1 MKQPNLFDAPDEMP
15 GPPPPPDQAARDFAV
30 DPRNDV
36 VLEASAGTGKT
47 RVLVERYVRLIEQNV
62 DPKHILAITFT
73 RKAAAEMRERVLATL
88 RGRAQNDARMAARW
102 AALRERLSDIQIS
115 TIDAFCFGL
124 LREFPLEAR
133 VDPAFEI
140 ADETEMARFQNEALD
155 LTLRAARGLVA
166 EDENVRLLFAKV
178 KLPVLRD
185 GLATLIDRRQVSVP
199 AVNTFVAQKVRCA
212 TGRDAGAQFLERL
225 RWVFEDRAIRRAI
238 VDDGPAGA
246 PEYVWLQGD
255 LQRLDTFPP
264 DDAGLVR
271 QLHRRLERYFL
282 TKAGEPRS
290 RLLNSIQ
297 AAHFA
302 SPEAKKRHEAAMKA
316 VAPDV
321 LDALQTLDADV
332 NGLLA
337 RGLAR
342 VLAVTVD
349 KYERLLEEHALIDFA
364 GMLEKSVA
372 LLDQQEEF
380 ARSRLKLQSRYH
392 HILVDEFQDTS
403 RLQWRLIDR
412 LVDAWAEGEGP
423 ADEATSIF
431 VVGDRK
437 QSIYRF
443 RHAEVTLLD
452 EAARKIVALRP
463 GRRPQQA
470 IAHSYRAVPEL
481 LAFVNRLS
489 EEIVGDAE
497 LDDRFRYD
505 EHDRFLVGRI
515 EPGARRDGQPV
526 LGLIAQPTMKLQ
538 AAAVAS
544 EIARLVESG
553 TAVRD
558 GDGMRAIGYGDIAI
572 LFRARAGHQHFETA
586 LASRGIPTY
595 VYKGLG
601 FFDAPEVQDV
611 QALIRYLAQPDS
623 NLRAAEFLRSRFV
636 RLSDVGLRRLA
647 PALAEALRAPAFDLD
662 AAALDPIDRA
672 LLAQAR
678 ESLGRWLPAVD
689 RVTPSELL
697 DAVLAESAYAYEMRG
712 PRLDQARENLKKL
725 RALVRRVENRGYA
738 TVGRLADY
746 FDTLRTGEE
755 SNAVIDASGCVNL
768 MTIHAAKGLEFPIV
782 FIVNLHVQG
791 RGRAGGFTVIERG
804 ADDTPSVVFGANE
817 DSKYE
822 DRRETEELRRLMYVA
837 ATRAR
842 DRLYLGAEVDPKGAL
857 RRGARSLATLL
868 PQTLA
873 DQFTASVQTD
883 AADVEWPSDALTF
896 AMRVCRVSPAPD
908 TVQELPTATVD
919 DLDDVEP
926 LTCEYKLRNAS
937 VPGER
942 RDDTSQFVGDA
953 RDRLIGTVVHRL
965 FQHHRQREPG
975 GDLSDTVAALLR
987 PHERAD
993 VDDLAAFSADAAALF
1008 VRMRQ
1013 SPDVRALLASGDC
1026 VYEVPFSVRSR
1037 DASGDI
1043 VRGRIDCMVIPTT
1056 GGVTVL
1062 EFKTGV
1068 PHPSHARQ
1076 LSLYVAAARQLF
1088 PDREI
1093 HGKTVYP

>member
-1 MKQPNLFDAPDEMP
+1 MKQPNLFDVPDEP
-15 GPPPPPDQAARDFAV
+15 ALPPDQAARDYAT

-47 RVLVERYVRLIEQNV
+47 RVLVDRYARLIEQNV

-73 RKAAAEMRERVLATL
+73 RKAAAEMRERVLKTL
-88 RGRAQNDARMAARW
+88 RDRARNDARMAARW
-102 AALRERLSDIQIS
+102 TALGDRLSDIQIS

-155 LTLRAARGLVA
+155 LTLRAARGLIA
-166 EDENVRLLFAKV
+166 ADENVRLLFAKV

-185 GLATLIDRRQVSVP
+185 ALAGLIDRRQVSVP
-199 AVNTFVAQKVRCA
+199 AVQTFITQKVRCQ
-212 TGRDAGAQFLERL
+212 TGRDAGVHFLERL

-238 VDDGPAGA
+238 IDDGPAGA
-246 PEYVWLQGD
+246 PEFVWLQSD
-255 LQRLDTFPP
+255 LKRLDSFPP
-264 DDAGLVR
+264 DDAGDVR

-302 SPEAKKRHEAAMKA
+302 SPDAKKRHETAVKA
-316 VAPDV
+316 IAPDV

-423 ADEATSIF
+423 ADAATSIF

-470 IAHSYRAVPEL
+470 IAFSYRAVPEL

-505 EHDRFLVGRI
+505 EHDRFLIGRVD
-515 EPGARRDGQPV
+515 PGARRDGEPV
-526 LGLIAQPTMKLQ
+526 LGIIAQPAMKLQ
-538 AAAVAS
+538 AEAVAA
-544 EIARLVESG
+544 EIARLVSSG
-553 TAVRD
+553 TTVR
-558 GDGMRAIGYGDIAI
+558 GDDLARPIQYGDIAI
-572 LFRARAGHQHFETA
+572 LFRARAGHQYFEAA
-586 LASRGIPTY
+586 LTDRNIPTY

-601 FFDAPEVQDV
+601 FFDAPEVQDM
-611 QALIRYLAQPDS
+611 QALIRFLAQPDS

-636 RLSDVGLRRLA
+636 RLSDVALARLA
-647 PALAEALRAPAFDLD
+647 PAFADALSAPAFDLD
-662 AAALDPIDRA
+662 AVPLDAIDRA
-672 LLAQAR
+672 LLAHTR
-678 ESLGRWLPAVD
+678 DSLTRWLPSVD

-725 RALVRRVENRGYA
+725 RALVRRVENRGY
-738 TVGRLADY
+738 TTLGRLADY

-755 SNAVIDASGCVNL
+755 SNAIIDASGCVNL
-768 MTIHAAKGLEFPIV
+768 MTIHAAKGLEFPVV
-782 FIVNLHVQG
+782 FVVNLHVQG
-791 RGRAGGFTVIERG
+791 RGRSGGFTVIERG
-804 ADDTPSVVFGANE
+804 ADGSPSVVFGAND

-842 DRLYLGAEVDPKGAL
+842 DRLYLGAEVDSKGAL

-868 PQTLA
+868 PQSLA
-873 DQFTASVQTD
+873 DQFTAAVQTD
-883 AADVEWPSDALTF
+883 APDVEWQSDGQTF
-896 AMRVCRVSPAPD
+896 ALHVCRVSPPPD
-908 TVQELPTATVD
+908 SPNALPDAAAEDLGDVD
-919 DLDDVEP
+919 P
-926 LTCEYKLRNAS
+926 LTSDHISRAAS
-937 VPGER
+937 APANER
-942 RDDTSQFVGDA
+942 APASQSFGDTERG
-953 RDRLIGTVVHRL
+953 RLIGTIVHRL
-965 FQHHRQREPG
+965 FQRHRHREPA
-975 GDLSDTVAALLR
+975 GDLLDMIRAMLR
-987 PHERAD
+987 PHERSD
-993 VDDLAAFSADAAALF
+993 IDDLDAFSADAAALF
-1008 VRMRQ
+1008 ARMRQ

-1026 VYEVPFSVRSR
+1026 LYEVPFSFQHPNAP
-1037 DASGDI
+1037 DDI
-1043 VRGRIDCMVIPTT
+1043 VRGRIDCLVIPTA
-1056 GGVTVL
+1056 GSVTVL
-1062 EFKTGV
+1062 EFKTGH
-1068 PHPSHARQ
+1068 PHPAHARQ
-1076 LSLYVAAARQLF
+1076 LSIYVEAARRIF

-1093 HGKTVYP
+1093 GGKTVYP